1 MTIRPW
7 KRTTA
12 RTRTRVTPIYWYSVI
27 LLNYAE
33 AKAELGTLTQDDLN
47 KSVNLL
53 QDRVNMPHLTV
64 NPEADPENNAGV
76 SNLIWE
82 VRRIRRCELML
93 DNWFRYWDLVRWHML
108 DKLDFTKY
116 PKVNQGAHIGDGQFD
131 VTTVNGYIQATT
143 ADRKFDKKY
152 YLYPIPAQQITL
164 NPAIKQNYGWTE

>member
-1 MTIRPW
+1 M
-7 KRTTA
+7 
-12 RTRTRVTPIYWYSVI
+12 
-27 LLNYAE
+27 LNYAD
-33 AKAELGTLTQDDLN
+33 AKAELGTLTQDDLD

-53 QDRVNMPHLTV
+53 QERVNMPHLTL
-64 NPEADPENNAGV
+64 NPEADPENKAGV

-93 DNWFRYWDLVRWHML
+93 DNWYRYWDLIRWHQL

-131 VTTVNGYIQATT
+131 VKTVNGYIQATS

-152 YLYPIPAQQITL
+152 YWYPIPAQQITL
-164 NPAIKQNYGWTE
+164 NPAIKQNFGWTE